1 MKNVDIGQILALE
14 NPDALVLTDREDSIL
29 HWNHAAESLF
39 GYSAGEA
46 LGKRFSELVIPSGAE
61 APEQPFNARS
71 AHGETVSYRALRKRK
86 DGSLVFVL
94 AAERPVHGPFGD
106 GVLRSERDVSELQ
119 ARRLTQYVE
128 TRYGEFLES
137 LREGV
142 ILATAAGRIVL
153 ANQHAAF
160 QFGYARED
168 LCGMPVAAL
177 LPERHRRKH
186 EELSSELLTCA
197 PDLPPAQ
204 DIEMNGLRRSGEEF
218 PIEVNLSP
226 LQTEDGTLVMTAI
239 RDVSERTKAE
249 RKFRGLLE
257 SAPDAMVIVN
267 KEGIIQLVNS
277 QAETLFG
284 YRRDAML
291 GRPVEMLIPERFR
304 PDHPAKRQAYSQYP
318 RPRVLGAPHLYGRR
332 SDNSEFPIEIS
343 LAPIDTEEGILISS
357 AIRDISERRHF
368 EEMLQE
374 TNLQL
379 RAASEAKDRFLA
391 GMSHELR
398 TPLNAIIGYT
408 GTLLMRMPGPI
419 NAEQEQQLRTIS
431 GSAKHLLSL
440 INDLLDL
447 AKVEAG
453 KVQLHMVTL
462 PCHEVIDEVASVLRP
477 LAEKKQITLEK
488 MVPQENLLTYTDR
501 RSLSQILINLGNN
514 AIKFTEPGGK
524 VALRLKRI
532 VRDGHPCCEIAVS
545 DTGRGIKP
553 EEQAALFKAFSQLES
568 TRPHEGTGL
577 GLYLSKRLAGMLGA
591 SLRFESEY
599 GRGSTFSLAIPEH
612 TADAPAAVSTY

>member
-1 MKNVDIGQILALE
+1 MKSADISNILALE
-14 NPDALVLTDREDSIL
+14 NPDASVLTDQDGRIL
-29 HWNHAAESLF
+29 HWNRAAEALFGHAA
-39 GYSAGEA
+39 AEA
-46 LGKRFSELVIPSGAE
+46 LGNRFHELVVPEGVD
-61 APEQPFNARS
+61 APEQGFKTRVAR
-71 AHGETVSYRALRKRK
+71 GDTVTYRTLRKHK

-94 AAERPVHGPFGD
+94 VSERPVRGEFGE
-106 GVLRSERDVSELQ
+106 GLLRSERDISEWQ
-119 ARRLTQYVE
+119 ARRLTQYVQ
-128 TRYGEFLES
+128 TRYGDFLES
-137 LREGV
+137 IREGV
-142 ILATAAGRIVL
+142 ILATVAGRVVL
-153 ANQHAAF
+153 ANHHAAF
-160 QFGYARED
+160 QFGYEREE
-168 LCGMPVAAL
+168 LSGMRIDDL
-177 LPERHRRKH
+177 LPERYRRMH
-186 EELSSELLTCA
+186 HDLTGEFFGRA
-197 PDLPPAQ
+197 HGLPVH
-204 DIEMNGLRRSGEEF
+204 DIELHGLRPDGQEF
-218 PIEVNLSP
+218 PIEVSLSSVE
-226 LQTEDGTLVMTAI
+226 TDDGKLIMTAV
-239 RDVSERTKAE
+239 RDVSDRMKAE

-267 KEGIIQLVNS
+267 RDGLIELVNS
-277 QAETLFG
+277 QAEALFG

-291 GRPVEMLIPERFR
+291 GQPVEMLIPERFR
-304 PDHPAKRQAYSQYP
+304 QGHPAKRQAYSQYP

-332 SDNSEFPIEIS
+332 SDGGEFPIELS

-357 AIRDISERRHF
+357 SIRDISERRHF

-419 NAEQEQQLRTIS
+419 NEEQEQQLRTIS

-447 AKVEAG
+447 AKVESG
-453 KVQLHMVTL
+453 KVQLHMATL

-477 LAEKKQITLEK
+477 LAEKKQIALEK
-488 MVPQENLLTYTDR
+488 HLPRERLLAHTDR
-501 RSLSQILINLGNN
+501 RSLSQIVINLTNN
-514 AIKFTEPGGK
+514 AIKFTEPGGT
-524 VALRLKRI
+524 VALKLKRVI
-532 VRDGHPCCEIAVS
+532 QDGKPCCEIAVS

-553 EEQAALFKAFSQLES
+553 EEQAALFQAFSQLES

-577 GLYLSKRLAGMLGA
+577 GLYLSKRLAAMLGA
-591 SLRFESEY
+591 NLNFESEY

-612 TADAPAAVSTY
+612 TTDAPAPVSAC